1 MNMPRRSHAPRRDRH
16 GRGPRGPILPMSIP
30 GWRTRADQFDDLLAW
45 ELGEYKKRLGRAMAR
60 IDFAVMEVPGGD
72 PAPWESGVPLARYL
86 PFERPAKIHG
96 RVIFYRMP
104 ILSAL
109 RTDPDP
115 RMLIHSIVTSQLA
128 TALNRM
134 PEDIDYLAG

>member
-1 MNMPRRSHAPRRDRH
+1 MRPAAIVTGVAPAGRISPSPSPAGAH
-16 GRGPRGPILPMSIP
+16 GPASLS
-30 GWRTRADQFDDLLAW
+30 TT
-45 ELGEYKKRLGRAMAR
+45 KKRLGRAMAR